1 MKPSTRFQIG
11 AGLAGSA
18 LLIVSVP
25 LAVLL
30 SVPTASAGAALA
42 QATTSRSAVV
52 LTPAQVTMVI
62 VPGIRLGPDKKM
74 HDAFTPTDFSAKV
87 GQKIV
92 LTVYNYDGGDHSITA
107 PALKLNLVIPGA
119 KKEGVPTVKTFTF
132 TITKTGAY
140 HWLCVV
146 PCDDDAKGWAMSHD
160 HYMAGTITITR

>member
-74 HDAFTPTDFSAKV
+74 HDAFTPTDFSATV
-87 GQKIV
+87 GQPVIV
-92 LTVYNYDGGDHSITA
+92 TVYNYDTAKHSFTA
-107 PALKLNLVIPGA
+107 PALFSSCAFSSGVSLISIICSIPR
-119 KKEGVPTVKTFTF
+119 VPSLQGTP
-132 TITKTGAY
+132 TKRPRRPY
-140 HWLCVV
+140 S
-146 PCDDDAKGWAMSHD
+146 PS
-160 HYMAGTITITR
+160 R

>member
-1 MKPSTRFQIG
+1 MKLSPRFEIG
-11 AGLAGSA
+11 AGLAGCA

-25 LAVLL
+25 AAVLL
-30 SVPTASAGAALA
+30 SLPPASAGA
-42 QATTSRSAVV
+42 
-52 LTPAQVTMVI
+52 TPASVARPHTAVALPPARVDMVI

-74 HDAFTPTDFSAKV
+74 HDAFTPTDFSAKA
-87 GQKIV
+87 GQKIA

-107 PALKLNLVIPGA
+107 PELHLNLVIPGA
-119 KKEGVPTVKTFTF
+119 KQDGVPTIMTFTF
-132 TITKTGAY
+132 TITKAGAY